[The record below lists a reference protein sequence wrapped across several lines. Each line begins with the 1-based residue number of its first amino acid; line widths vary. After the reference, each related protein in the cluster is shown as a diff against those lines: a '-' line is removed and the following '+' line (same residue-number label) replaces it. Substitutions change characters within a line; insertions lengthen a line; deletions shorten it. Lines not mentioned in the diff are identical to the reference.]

1 MPPRFG
7 TEGSGQRRLENTNWL
22 LTFMRKSLLILTGIF
37 SLQFHSLAQDP
48 QPAGSLAAKFNPV
61 AAPETSGL
69 LLRKGDR
76 LAICGDSITEQK
88 MYSRIIE
95 DYLTVCLP
103 ELKISV
109 RQFGWGGERA
119 DGFLARMTNDCLR
132 FKPTIATTCYGMND
146 HEYRPYVDSIG
157 DAYRKSET
165 AVVESFKANDVRV
178 VLGSPGCVGNRSWW
192 QPGAT
197 SEKLNQN
204 LCQLRNIGIEISQQ
218 QQVAFADVFWPMIS
232 ASVLGPQLY
241 GTNYAIPGGD
251 GVHPNWA
258 GHAIMAYAFLKA
270 LGVKGD
276 IANFTVD
283 LQTSKMSVSAGHKL
297 LSAKNGEFVIRSSR
311 YAFCSG
317 APMGLAANWYPTSG
331 YDNITNNDSLR
342 SGLTLV
348 PFDQDLNR
356 FMLSVTNASA
366 KQYRVSWGDQSKT
379 FTGAQLTAG
388 VNLAAEFVLNP
399 FSTRFALI
407 DAAVSAKQDFETR
420 QVKVFFR
427 GFGEKPT
434 MKQISVQ
441 TDQVLADTERQH
453 AALDAVIRSAYAPV
467 TYTLKIIAL

>member
-1 MPPRFG
+1 
-7 TEGSGQRRLENTNWL
+7 
-22 LTFMRKSLLILTGIF
+22 MRNLILILAGIL
-37 SLQFHSLAQDP
+37 SLQLPTLAQETAA
-48 QPAGSLAAKFNPV
+48 AGSLASKFNPV
-61 AAPETSGL
+61 AAPETPGL
-69 LLRKGDR
+69 LLQKGDR

-95 DYLTVCLP
+95 DYLTACLP

-165 AVVESFKANDVRV
+165 AMVESFKAHGVRV
-178 VLGSPGCVGNRSWW
+178 VLGSSGCVGNRTWW
-192 QPGAT
+192 QAGAT
-197 SEKLNQN
+197 SEALNQN
-204 LCQLRNIGIEISQQ
+204 LCKLRNIGIEISQQ
-218 QQVAFADVFWPMIS
+218 EHVAFADVFWPMIS
-232 ASVLGPQLY
+232 ASVRGPQLY

-270 LGVKGD
+270 LGVQGD
-276 IANFTVD
+276 IASFTAD
-283 LQTSKMSVSAGHKL
+283 LRANTLSVSAGHKL
-297 LSAKNGEFVIRSSR
+297 LSAKDGAFEIRSTR

-317 APMGLAANWYPTSG
+317 APLGLAANWYPTAG
-331 YDNITNNDSLR
+331 YDNITNNDNLR
-342 SGLTLV
+342 SGMTLV
-348 PFDQDLNR
+348 PFNQDLNR
-356 FMLSVTNASA
+356 FMLTVTNATA
-366 KQYRVSWGDQSKT
+366 GQYRVTWGDQSKT

-420 QVKVFFR
+420 QVKVLFR
-427 GFGEKPT
+427 GPGDKPT
-434 MKQISVQ
+434 MEQIAAH

-453 AALDAVIRSAYAPV
+453 AALEAVIRTAYAPV
-467 TYTLKIIAL
+467 TYTLKITPL

>member
-1 MPPRFG
+1 
-7 TEGSGQRRLENTNWL
+7 
-22 LTFMRKSLLILTGIF
+22 MRKSLLILAGIL

-48 QPAGSLAAKFNPV
+48 PTADSLAAKFNPV
-61 AAPETSGL
+61 AAPETPGL

-95 DYLTVCLP
+95 DYLTACLP

-132 FKPTIATTCYGMND
+132 FNPTIATTCYGMND
-146 HEYRPYVDSIG
+146 HEYRPYVNSIG
-157 DAYRKSET
+157 DAFRKSET
-165 AVVESFKANDVRV
+165 AMVESFKAHGVRV
-178 VLGSPGCVGNRSWW
+178 VLGSSGCVGNRSWW

-197 SEKLNQN
+197 SETLNQN
-204 LCQLRNIGIEISQQ
+204 LCRLRNIGIEISEQE
-218 QQVAFADVFWPMIS
+218 QVAFADVFWPMIS
-232 ASVLGPQLY
+232 ASVRGPQLY

-283 LQTSKMSVSAGHKL
+283 LQANQMTVSAGHKL

-331 YDNITNNDSLR
+331 FDNITNNDNLR
-342 SGLTLV
+342 SGMTLV
-348 PFDQDLNR
+348 PFNQDLNR
-356 FMLSVTNASA
+356 FMLTVTNATA
-366 KQYRVSWGDQSKT
+366 ELYRVNWGDQSKT

-420 QVKVFFR
+420 QVKVLFR
-427 GFGEKPT
+427 GSGEKST
-434 MKQISVQ
+434 MEQISEQ

-453 AALDAVIRSAYAPV
+453 AALEAVIRTAYAPV
-467 TYTLKIIAL
+467 TYTLKIAPL